1 MGYRARAVKDPY
13 LVSGAER
20 AVILEERL
28 STLEDATKVVTGADP
43 LPVAWRSNWRASVK
57 VRGRDR
63 DGCLLFEI
71 VCTGPGLKFP
81 YRRKRRLVPQ
91 SRLNVR

>member
-1 MGYRARAVKDPY
+1 MSYRARVVKDPN

-28 STLEDATKVVTGADP
+28 SALGDATRVVTGADP
-43 LPVAWRSNWRASVK
+43 LPVAWRTNWKASVK
-57 VRGRDR
+57 ILGRDR
-63 DGCLLFEI
+63 DGCLLFE
-71 VCTGPGLKFP
+71 VCCTGPGLKFP

-91 SRLNVR
+91 SRLKVR